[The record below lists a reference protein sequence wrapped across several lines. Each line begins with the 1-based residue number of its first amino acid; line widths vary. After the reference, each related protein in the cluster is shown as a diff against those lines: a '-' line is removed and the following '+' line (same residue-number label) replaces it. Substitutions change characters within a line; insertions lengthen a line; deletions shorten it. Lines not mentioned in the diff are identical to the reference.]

1 MEFELP
7 ISMPG
12 EVMEIF
18 KNVKSHGKWKLKK
31 VVTLA
36 RLSEDRLLSVI
47 S

>member
-7 ISMPG
+7 ITIPG

-36 RLSEDRLLSVI
+36 RLLEEHLLSVI